1 MAFSE
6 IFARRSA
13 NEHRRYGEYGE
24 GGGER
29 LYRDELSRV
38 RRVRCG
44 MRAPPRSDARLKVL
58 KCIVLGNSFFRGD
71 KTRNAE

>member
-24 GGGER
+24 GRER
-29 LYRDELSRV
+29 EALSR
-38 RRVRCG
+38 
-44 MRAPPRSDARLKVL
+44 RAFESAKGSLRHACTPRSDARLKVL